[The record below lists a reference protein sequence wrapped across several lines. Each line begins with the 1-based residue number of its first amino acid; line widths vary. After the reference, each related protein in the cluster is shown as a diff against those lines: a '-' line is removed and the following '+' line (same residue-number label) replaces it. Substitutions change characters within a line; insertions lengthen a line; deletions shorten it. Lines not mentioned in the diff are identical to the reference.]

1 MLQAVHALRSSSTAG
16 HAIQAGALI
25 VLMMLCDISSAR
37 QSQPQP
43 PAEPSLLLEQA
54 LPQDAFKALGD
65 RYSAEFRLI
74 EGQEW
79 IGPEAGVRVS
89 ADLREVS
96 FWQAVL
102 AISQQT
108 SYELVFKPY
117 GRNEHGQ
124 PVLWLRR
131 VDVRSEA
138 QVRPA
143 VASGPLL
150 VRSSEAFVTVT
161 IPMAQVRLVPPQAAV
176 RVEVFL
182 EPHVPAV
189 YVTAAA
195 LRAVDEK
202 GEALRRGE
210 GHDPTV
216 GMDNGVGEMLL
227 YFDAVRRVPTDIARW
242 QGLLRVVS
250 ALRSEDLVA
259 PVTVLPEERSHGVVA
274 KPASTDPAPAAITRP
289 ARAAAAASKPATT
302 QAMAGTPH
310 DLGPYRMYLQ
320 PVLVGVREPS
330 EEETVGQA
338 QPRRIATMG
347 LVVPRGALDHGAW
360 SRLYGFLISLPPS
373 LVQDRSGGNAE
384 PWRLTGYAVVSTP
397 SADEPEVAG
406 TFRVWAQYEAAAGS
420 PDPKWLKWE
429 LPTESAE
436 QRFPI
441 AWEKSLPIAAP
452 AQPVPQKQARPNV
465 PGN

>member
-1 MLQAVHALRSSSTAG
+1 MR
-16 HAIQAGALI
+16 AGALGML
-25 VLMMLCDISSAR
+25 VMLCGVSSAQ
-37 QSQPQP
+37 QSHPQQT
-43 PAEPSLLLEQA
+43 ELSLLLDQA
-54 LPQDAFKALGD
+54 LPQDAFKALGE
-65 RYSAEFRLI
+65 RYAAEFRLI

-79 IGPEAGVRVS
+79 IGPESAVRVS

-96 FWQAVL
+96 FWEAVL

-117 GRNEHGQ
+117 GRNEQGK

-131 VDVRSEA
+131 ADVRGEA

-143 VASGPLL
+143 VSAGPLL

-161 IPMAQVRLVPPQAAV
+161 LRMAQVRMVPPQAAV

-216 GMDNGVGEMLL
+216 GMDQGVGEMLL

-250 ALRSEDLVA
+250 SIKRQDLIA
-259 PVTVLPEERSHGVVA
+259 PVTVLPEQRSHGVVA
-274 KPASTDPAPAAITRP
+274 KPASAAITRP
-289 ARAAAAASKPATT
+289 ASAAAGASQPATT

-310 DLGPYRMYLQ
+310 DLGPYRMFLQ
-320 PVLVGVREPS
+320 PVRVGERERTES
-330 EEETVGQA
+330 EGQG

-347 LVVPRGALDHGAW
+347 LVVPRGALDHAAW
-360 SRLYGFLISLPPS
+360 SRLYGFLVSLPPS
-373 LVQDRSGGNAE
+373 LVQDRAAPEAG

-397 SADEPEVAG
+397 SAQEPEVAG
-406 TFRVWAQYEAAAGS
+406 AFTVWAQYEAEAGS
-420 PDPKWLKWE
+420 PDPKWLKWQ

-436 QRFPI
+436 ERFPI
-441 AWEKSLPIAAP
+441 AWAESLPIAPPTEP
-452 AQPVPQKQARPNV
+452 APQKKPRSNV